1 MYKMMYIMYI
11 MYIRCY
17 IALSPVARLSL
28 LLKYWPTATTAGT
41 YMRPSP
47 IPPNTP

>member
-1 MYKMMYIMYI
+1 MYKMMYS

-41 YMRPSP
+41 YISPSP